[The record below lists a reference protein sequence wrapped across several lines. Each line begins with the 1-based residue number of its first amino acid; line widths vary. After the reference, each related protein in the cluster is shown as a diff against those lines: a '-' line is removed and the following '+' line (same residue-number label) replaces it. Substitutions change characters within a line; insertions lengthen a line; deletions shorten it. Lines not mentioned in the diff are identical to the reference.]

1 MSHRLHSENTKQ
13 RLFISMLI
21 IILSIL
27 FISVPVTLKSYR
39 SYQQSDVVLTEISV
53 LRHVADLANEISR
66 ERGPANKVM
75 SSTPDELSTNLKELT
90 LFRERV
96 DLQIEH
102 TMQVLNSAGFAAQAN
117 ALTTDLKP
125 ALAKGRAA
133 VDAYAAQPYAQRS
146 SAQLDQAIQAMFR
159 AWDEV
164 YEVLKHVMMQSEGKK
179 TMLSESYSLILV
191 LADLRDQAGRLAST
205 IMAAVTFK
213 EPIPEQNLAYSLQSQ
228 RQSYYLWDLVN
239 SIQPEQHKT
248 PEYLGLHQQVKQKY
262 LDQGVPIVSQLIEE
276 SLHARPY
283 SLSGT
288 ELTLKIV
295 DKFTTVVNLQKY
307 LLDYSVWLAQQERHA
322 AWQQF
327 ILTLSVSIISLLAAL
342 FTMVYARFKVF
353 KPLIEA
359 RDLILELSE
368 AQPQTA
374 TAPDSSPTS
383 LFAALKQLQARL
395 AERDLLEFQ
404 LRNMANTDTLTGV
417 SNRLALEEYIQYL
430 NQNPDKL
437 HQTGLII
444 IDIDD
449 FKEVNDQYGHIV
461 GDRVIQ
467 GIAEVLKHSV
477 RSSDLIVRYGGDEFL
492 ILIEQIDLDGAL
504 SIAEKLRQE
513 ISQNVLTLPG
523 LDTPLNISVSAGV
536 AADAGS
542 WMELFGR
549 ADHSLFKAKEKGR
562 NRVESML

>member
-1 MSHRLHSENTKQ
+1 
-13 RLFISMLI
+13 MLI

-75 SSTPDELSTNLKELT
+75 SSTPDELSANLKELT

-102 TMQVLNSAGFAAQAN
+102 TMQLLNSAGFPAQAK
-117 ALTTDLKP
+117 ALSTDLKP

-276 SLHARPY
+276 SLHAHPY

-353 KPLIEA
+353 RPLIEA

-368 AQPQTA
+368 A
-374 TAPDSSPTS
+374 
-383 LFAALKQLQARL
+383 
-395 AERDLLEFQ
+395 LLHKPICKGFFS
-404 LRNMANTDTLTGV
+404 D
-417 SNRLALEEYIQYL
+417 
-430 NQNPDKL
+430 
-437 HQTGLII
+437 II
-444 IDIDD
+444 
-449 FKEVNDQYGHIV
+449 FK
-461 GDRVIQ
+461 
-467 GIAEVLKHSV
+467 
-477 RSSDLIVRYGGDEFL
+477 
-492 ILIEQIDLDGAL
+492 
-504 SIAEKLRQE
+504 
-513 ISQNVLTLPG
+513 
-523 LDTPLNISVSAGV
+523 
-536 AADAGS
+536 
-542 WMELFGR
+542 
-549 ADHSLFKAKEKGR
+549 
-562 NRVESML
+562 